1 MEQTAELSFVDHH
14 HWRRDRPKAR
24 DRLCPRRTDQ
34 RFSSAPVI
42 RRQGGSRTASVLRPR
57 SLLVLSLRECAQW
70 SIIAAVALLS
80 PALALLGFMAV
91 EIVIGVLVDAGGPRS
106 LSSLPLVLSVG
117 CCCAGSGDARGVPQS
132 RREKV
137 RRGLGQRRCENSEP
151 K

>member
-1 MEQTAELSFVDHH
+1 MEQTVELSFVDHH

-57 SLLVLSLRECAQW
+57 SVLVLSLRECAQW

-91 EIVIGVLVDAGGPRS
+91 EIVIGVLVDAGGP
-106 LSSLPLVLSVG
+106 SLPVFIA
-117 CCCAGSGDARGVPQS
+117 AGAIGWLLL
-132 RREKV
+132 RRLG
-137 RRGLGQRRCENSEP
+137 RRQGGAPVET
-151 K
+151 

>member
-34 RFSSAPVI
+34 RFSSAPVM

-57 SLLVLSLRECAQW
+57 SVLVLSLRECAQW

-80 PALALLGFMAV
+80 PALALLGFIAV
-91 EIVIGVLVDAGGPRS
+91 EIVIGVLVDAGGP
-106 LSSLPLVLSVG
+106 SLPVFIA
-117 CCCAGSGDARGVPQS
+117 AGAIGWLLL
-132 RREKV
+132 RRLG
-137 RRGLGQRRCENSEP
+137 RRQGGAPVET
-151 K
+151 